1 MRSINFKKSKD
12 AIKQFANFILSPGI
26 KERSERLILSV
37 AIVSYIV
44 HLLLI
49 ILIDKDLIRIQS
61 KLLSNP
67 IAAIYTPF
75 SFILL
80 YEVYLLVFFLP
91 QSITTYIGKQYEI
104 ITLIVIRRIF
114 KDIANLELQTDWFNN
129 RYDLQFTYDVAT
141 SLILFLLIFLFYKS
155 SSRSNL
161 NRIASSKNVS
171 DKISRF
177 INLKKTIAI
186 LLLPLLAILAFYA
199 FFNWTIETINDYQ
212 NGILIFA
219 NINNVFFDEFFT
231 VLIMIDVL
239 LLLFT
244 FFYSDEFHKII
255 RNSGFVIST
264 ILIKIS
270 FSEDGL
276 LNNVLIIGAVLFGYL
291 ILLIHNKYEK
301 HAEAITSAHDQL
313 N

>member
-1 MRSINFKKSKD
+1 MGSINFTKSKD
-12 AIKQFANFILSPGI
+12 AIKHFAAIILSPHI
-26 KERSERLILSV
+26 KERSERLILSI
-37 AIVSYIV
+37 AIISYIV

-49 ILIDKDLIRIQS
+49 MLIDKDLIRIQS
-61 KLLSNP
+61 NLLSNP

-161 NRIASSKNVS
+161 TRSASSKNVS

-212 NGILIFA
+212 KGILIFA

-301 HAEAITSAHDQL
+301 HAETITSSHDQL